1 MRYAIAS
8 LKYGE
13 GNVDASR
20 RVLEAYNKLVIAP
33 WGQMPDGTSAQAF
46 ARKEP
51 VLFLNEL
58 REANRLRPEELSLL
72 YRAIGAEV
80 PPAL

>member
-13 GNVDASR
+13 GNANASR
-20 RVLEAYNKLVIAP
+20 RVLEAYNKLVIVP
-33 WGQMPDGTSAQAF
+33 LGQMPEWARVQTF

-80 PPAL
+80 PAS